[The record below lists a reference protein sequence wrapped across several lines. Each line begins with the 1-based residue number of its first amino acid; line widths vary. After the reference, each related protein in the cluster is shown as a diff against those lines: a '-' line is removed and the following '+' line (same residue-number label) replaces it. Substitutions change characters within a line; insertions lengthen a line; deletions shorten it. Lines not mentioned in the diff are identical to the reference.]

1 MRTDR
6 ETPKDRPAVVDSAQ
20 RSATACL
27 NAVRNPISSLPVRL
41 EEAVLS
47 GALFAVLAI
56 AIYLPHIIHGGWY
69 LDDWT
74 YIARMSEANG
84 PFGAVGVMQSVT
96 YRPGLALSLTL
107 FYAIGGE
114 GQVGYLTI
122 GALLAGIQ
130 GWLLYLILRA
140 LRVSIPIAAIV
151 GGFLVV
157 LPVVDATRLWLS
169 AFPAQVAGILYLLGV
184 LVALH
189 GLAGNTGRRAVAWH
203 AGAAALYCA
212 AVLTYE
218 LVAGLIVVTP
228 LLYMIRSGWRPA
240 LRRWVPDL
248 ASIAVAMAIL
258 IPRGNAERSPHTS
271 LGFIWDRV
279 NQTLTQADVVFR
291 HLLPWPEV
299 LGGKVGVL
307 VLLLGMLGAGIAI
320 GRRDTTGVGFLSWAR
335 IAGLSAVF
343 SLAGLVMLLPAEPYY
358 VPGMSGPGDR
368 SGGAAAFGAVPLL
381 VALIVLGL
389 GGLGALLRR
398 PRVGLALAGLLV
410 LITGVNL
417 AIREVDQQQFW
428 NDYWQRQREIVANIG
443 GALGGTVPTDAA
455 IVTFDE
461 PAIDAGGA
469 APFTASWDLKGA
481 IRQTYGRPDVVA
493 RPWMAE
499 TICEP
504 SSAYFSDEQ
513 PDERNFSYDR
523 LFFVDVG
530 ARTAIRIPSQA
541 ACETVAGEMT
551 GQPVS

>member
-6 ETPKDRPAVVDSAQ
+6 ETPKDRPAVADSAQ

-27 NAVRNPISSLPVRL
+27 NAVRNPISSLPLRL

-74 YIARMSEANG
+74 YIARLSEANG

-140 LRVSIPIAAIV
+140 LRVSIPIAGIAA
-151 GGFLVV
+151 GFLVV

-169 AFPAQVAGILYLLGV
+169 AFPAQVAGVLYLLGV

-189 GLAGNTGRRAVAWH
+189 GLAGKTGRRAVAWH

-228 LLYMIRSGWRPA
+228 LLYMVRSGWRPA

-271 LGFIWDRV
+271 LGFIWDRA

-320 GRRDTTGVGFLSWAR
+320 GRRNATGAGLLGWVR

-368 SGGAAAFGAVPLL
+368 SGAAAAFGAVPLL
-381 VALIVLGL
+381 VAVIVLGL

-398 PRVGLALAGLLV
+398 PRVGFALAGVLI

-417 AIREVDQQQFW
+417 AAREVHQQQFW
-428 NDYWQRQREIVANIG
+428 TNYWQKERGIVANVG
-443 GALGGTVPTDAA
+443 LALGGTVPANAA

-461 PAIDAGGA
+461 PIIESGST
-469 APFTASWDLKGA
+469 APFSASWDLKGA
-481 IRQTYGRPDVVA
+481 VWQNYSRPEVAA
-493 RPWMAE
+493 RPWMPD
-499 TICEP
+499 TVCKP
-504 SSAYFSDEQ
+504 SNAFFSDEQ
-513 PDERNFSYDR
+513 PEERNFAYGK
-523 LFFVDVG
+523 LFFVDVE
-530 ARTAIRIPSQA
+530 ARTATRIRDQA
-541 ACETVAGEMT
+541 SCKAIAAEMS